1 MSSTEIAFK
10 VVYETNC
17 PFYKADDEFKLSGNA
32 LSLELDRENTF
43 ISTAIVRFPNHRTA
57 CRILI
62 GDLINVLIQYKNI
75 DKIPPVEM
83 ECSGCSGVIRVQMGN
98 EKRFRPPA
106 VTGSTSERMDLIASL
121 LSNFSIFES
130 VDEFNLRGIV
140 SLIKIK
146 KYPKGSIVLRKGAPA
161 QNFYILLSGTAEV
174 LDDRGVCLSRLSKGD
189 VFGEM
194 SLISGD
200 PVGATI
206 KVVESATILA
216 IEGPDFRAILNKFPS
231 VQMYLARILTKRL
244 AEANVQ
250 RAEEITSGMSGDLSQ
265 MSAVELLQALDLS
278 QKTGM
283 LVLTLPKGSAQLL
296 LRGGNLIR
304 ADYCNK
310 SGIEAVFEILKEKEG
325 RFKFS
330 SNFPEDQLSAPKLG
344 SLMEILL
351 DASRMIDEHESVSG
365 FDSLHGGQ
373 SATVAENRKNP
384 NFTI

>member
-1 MSSTEIAFK
+1 MSSTEITFK
-10 VVYETNC
+10 VVHETNC
-17 PFYKADDEFKLSGNA
+17 PFYKADDTFKLSGNA

-43 ISTAIVRFPNHRTA
+43 ISTAIVRFPNDRTA

-62 GDLINVLIQYKNI
+62 GDLTNVLIQYKNI

-83 ECSGCSGVIRVQMGN
+83 ECSGCSGLIRVQMGH
-98 EKRFRPPA
+98 EKRFNLKSITDSA
-106 VTGSTSERMDLIASL
+106 AERMDLIASL

-130 VDEFNLRGIV
+130 VDEFNLRDIV
-140 SLIKIK
+140 SLLKIK
-146 KYPKGSIVLRKGAPA
+146 KYPKGSIVLKKGAPA

-174 LDDRGVCLSRLSKGD
+174 LDDNSVCLSRLSKGD

-206 KVVESATILA
+206 KVVESATLVA
-216 IEGPDFRAILNKFPS
+216 IEGSDFQEILNKFPS

-244 AEANVQ
+244 AESNIQ
-250 RAEEITSGMSGDLSQ
+250 RAEEIASGMSGDLVQ
-265 MSAVELLQALDLS
+265 MSAIELLQALHLS

-283 LVLTLPKGSAQLL
+283 LVLSLPKGSAQLVL
-296 LRGGNLIR
+296 KSGNLIQ
-304 ADYCNK
+304 ADYAEK
-310 SGIEAVFEILKEKEG
+310 AGKEAVFEILKERQG

-330 SNFPEDQLSAPKLG
+330 PDLPKDQLDAPVIG

-351 DASRMIDEHESVSG
+351 DTSRMIDEE
-365 FDSLHGGQ
+365 
-373 SATVAENRKNP
+373 ACA
-384 NFTI
+384 

>member
-17 PFYKADDEFKLSGNA
+17 PFYKAYDEFKLSGNA

-62 GDLINVLIQYKNI
+62 GDLISVLIQYKNI
-75 DKIPPVEM
+75 DKIPPFEM
-83 ECSGCSGVIRVQMGN
+83 ECSGCSGFIRIQMGN
-98 EKRFRPPA
+98 DKLYTPMA
-106 VTGSTSERMDLIASL
+106 ITGSASERMDLVASL

-130 VDEFNLRGIV
+130 VDEFNLRNIV

-146 KYPKGSIVLRKGAPA
+146 KFPKGSIVLRKGAPA
-161 QNFYILLSGTAEV
+161 QNFYIILSGTAEV
-174 LDDRGVCLSRLSKGD
+174 LDDRGVCLSRLSKSD

-216 IEGPDFRAILNKFPS
+216 IKGSDFREILYKFPS
-231 VQMYLARILTKRL
+231 VQLYLARILTKRL
-244 AEANVQ
+244 TESNVQ

-265 MSAVELLQALDLS
+265 MSAAELLQALDLS
-278 QKTGM
+278 QKTGV
-283 LVLTLPKGSAQLL
+283 LILTLPKGPAQLL
-296 LRGGNLIR
+296 LSRGSLIR

-310 SGIEAVFEILKEKEG
+310 VGKEAVFEILKEKKG
-325 RFKFS
+325 RFKFN
-330 SNFPEDQLSAPKLG
+330 SNLPEDQLGSPKIG

-351 DASRMIDEHESVSG
+351 DASRMIDEDACVYGTPNEAVS
-365 FDSLHGGQ
+365 LEYGQ
-373 SATVAENRKNP
+373 KD
-384 NFTI
+384 

>member
-10 VVYETNC
+10 VVDETNC

-32 LSLELDRENTF
+32 LSLKLDRENTF
-43 ISTAIVRFPNHRTA
+43 ISTAIVRFPNDRTA

-62 GDLINVLIQYKNI
+62 GDLTNVLIQYENI

-83 ECSGCSGVIRVQMGN
+83 ECSGCSGLIRVQIGN
-98 EKRFRPPA
+98 EKHFNLKSL
-106 VTGSTSERMDLIASL
+106 TDSDSERMDLIASL

-130 VDEFNLRGIV
+130 VDEFNLRDIV
-140 SLIKIK
+140 SLLKLK
-146 KYPKGSIVLRKGAPA
+146 KYPKGSIILKKGEPA
-161 QNFYILLSGTAEV
+161 QNFYIMLSGKAEV
-174 LDDRGVCLSRLSKGD
+174 FDDSGVCLSRLSKSD

-206 KVVESATILA
+206 KVVESATIVA
-216 IEGPDFRAILNKFPS
+216 IEGPDFKEILNKFPS

-244 AEANVQ
+244 AESNVQ
-250 RAEEITSGMSGDLSQ
+250 RAEEIAPGMSGDLSQ
-265 MSAVELLQALDLS
+265 MSAIELLQALNLS

-283 LVLTLPKGSAQLL
+283 LVLTLPKGTARLL
-296 LRGGNLIR
+296 LKCGNLIQ
-304 ADYCNK
+304 ADYCDK
-310 SGIEAVFEILKEKEG
+310 AGKEAVFEILKEKEG

-330 SNFPEDQLSAPKLG
+330 PDLPKDQLDAPEIG

-351 DASRMIDEHESVSG
+351 DTSRMIDEE
-365 FDSLHGGQ
+365 
-373 SATVAENRKNP
+373 ACA
-384 NFTI
+384 

>member
-62 GDLINVLIQYKNI
+62 GDLISVLIQYKNI

-83 ECSGCSGVIRVQMGN
+83 ECSGCSGLIRVQMGN
-98 EKRFRPPA
+98 EKHFKPLA
-106 VTGSTSERMDLIASL
+106 VTDSASERLDLVASL

-130 VDEFNLRGIV
+130 LDEFNLRTIV
-140 SLIKIK
+140 SLLKIK

-161 QNFYILLSGTAEV
+161 QNFYIILSGTAEV
-174 LDDRGVCLSRLSKGD
+174 LDDRGVCLSRLSKSD

-216 IEGPDFRAILNKFPS
+216 IEGSDFREILNKFPS

-244 AEANVQ
+244 AQSNVQ

-265 MSAVELLQALDLS
+265 MSAAELLQALDLS
-278 QKTGM
+278 QKTGI
-283 LVLTLPKGSAQLL
+283 LILTLPNGSAQLL
-296 LRGGNLIR
+296 LNRGNLIQ

-310 SGIEAVFEILKEKEG
+310 VGKEAVFEILKERKG

-330 SNFPEDQLSAPKLG
+330 SNLPEAQLDAPKIG

-351 DASRMIDEHESVSG
+351 DASRMIDEEACVYE
-365 FDSLHGGQ
+365 HGSSRG
-373 SATVAENRKNP
+373 ATNVEDLKGPSFHN
-384 NFTI
+384 I